1 VPELSL
7 YFSVIKKRSFV
18 RRKLMGYIKRNVKT
32 YLYTYDEV
40 IRDVESDTILET
52 HTGTIEIDST
62 KKNPYEDFWK
72 WAADRRKL
80 FAKNERNQGKSIY
93 IEAVTVEDEEKTN
106 VKDSLDDTQGS
117 YEEE

>member
-1 VPELSL
+1 
-7 YFSVIKKRSFV
+7 
-18 RRKLMGYIKRNVKT
+18 MGYIKRNVKT

-106 VKDSLDDTQGS
+106 SCLLYTSPSPRDNRVSRMPS
-117 YEEE
+117 SA